1 MARLPKE
8 IFKICGKDI
17 RKKCGN
23 PRSNK
28 ACASDAGKKCFA
40 REMKKRGIKRKS

>member
-1 MARLPKE
+1 MGRLPPI

-28 ACASDAGKKCFA
+28 ACASDVGKKCFA
-40 REMKKRGIKRKS
+40 KEMKARGIKRKS